1 MIIIAPVNEERVFG
15 GNTALAPNILHIL
28 DAEVEDSP
36 KTAPM
41 DIEKLQSTLKQ
52 FVRDWSEVGKEE
64 RDMSYAPILQEL
76 DRLYPKIG
84 DNNDSGLD
92 TTGKSAPARS
102 KVKVLVPGAGLGRL
116 AFDIA
121 NNGFECQ
128 GNEFSLY
135 MLIGSNY
142 VLNK

>member
-1 MIIIAPVNEERVFG
+1 MK
-15 GNTALAPNILHIL
+15 NISIGDGVGEHL
-28 DAEVEDSP
+28 P
-36 KTAPM
+36 QTAPM
-41 DIEKLQSTLKQ
+41 DIEKIQSTLKQ

-64 RDMSYAPILQEL
+64 REMSYAPILKEL
-76 DRLYPKIG
+76 DRLYPKIN

-92 TTGKSAPARS
+92 TTGKSNSLRN
-102 KVKVLVPGAGLGRL
+102 KIKILVPGAGLGRL

-135 MLIGSNY
+135 MLLGSNY

>member
-1 MIIIAPVNEERVFG
+1 MTLYSIYCLLINDITNY
-15 GNTALAPNILHIL
+15 ILNVL
-28 DAEVEDSP
+28 DQGVEDDHP

-64 RDMSYAPILQEL
+64 REVCYTPIMQEL
-76 DRLYPKIG
+76 DRLYPKRR

-92 TTGKSAPARS
+92 TTGKSTPGRNE
-102 KVKVLVPGAGLGRL
+102 VKILVPGAGLGRL
-116 AFDIA
+116 PFDIA
-121 NNGFECQ
+121 YNGFQCE

-135 MLIGSNY
+135 MLLGSNY

>member
-1 MIIIAPVNEERVFG
+1 
-15 GNTALAPNILHIL
+15 
-28 DAEVEDSP
+28 
-36 KTAPM
+36 M
-41 DIEKLQSTLKQ
+41 DIEKVQSTLKQ

-64 RDMSYAPILQEL
+64 REMCYAPILKEL
-76 DRLYPKIG
+76 DRLYPKIS

-92 TTGKSAPARS
+92 TTGKSNSVRN
-102 KVKVLVPGAGLGRL
+102 KIKILVPGAGLGRL

-121 NNGFECQ
+121 YNGFECQ

-135 MLIGSNY
+135 MLLGSNY